1 MSAVLDAWLRSQ
13 PSRCDGCGM
22 HVQTMGCSC
31 AGLAAKAKGQAIV
44 SAAHPDDRSKVE
56 AAIRTLAA
64 TGKPFSSND
73 CRPLH
78 GVSGPVVGAAFTAA
92 AKAGLIR
99 RIGYVAST
107 EPGTHAHP
115 VAEWVAA

>member
-1 MSAVLDAWLRSQ
+1 MTLEDYLSAQ
-13 PSRCDGCGM
+13 PDRCAHGYAPNQGCTDCG
-22 HVQTMGCSC
+22 V
-31 AGLAAKAKGQAIV
+31 ALKFKGQAIA
-44 SAAHPDDRSKVE
+44 SAAHPGDRARVE

-64 TGKPFSSND
+64 TGRPFSSND
-73 CRPLH
+73 ARPLH
-78 GVSGPVVGAAFTAA
+78 NVAGPVVGAAFTAA

-107 EPGTHAHP
+107 EPGTHGHP